1 MSEMHLVLDSDIR
14 GPWPQGTEVI
24 YFGMGCFWGAEKK
37 LWEIPGI
44 VSTAVGYMG
53 GTASDPTYPMVC
65 TGATGHSEIVLVAYN
80 PAQTSIYEL
89 LKCFW
94 ENHDPTQGN
103 RQGNDI
109 GTQYRSAVYWTTPD
123 QEIWVNESRNAYNNV
138 LVGKGFDPITTELA
152 PASNFKFWYA
162 EEYHQQYLIKNPNGY
177 DCHSSTGVA
186 YPETA
191 VIN

>member
-14 GPWPQGTEVI
+14 GPWPQGTEVV

-37 LWEIPGI
+37 LWTIPGV

-53 GTASDPTYPMVC
+53 GTASDPTYPLVC
-65 TGATGHSEIVLVAYN
+65 TGSTGHSEIVLVAYD
-80 PAQTSIYEL
+80 PAKTSVYNL

-109 GTQYRSAVYWTTPD
+109 GTQYRSAVYWTNSG
-123 QEIWVNESRNAYNNV
+123 QEDLVRQTRDAYNAV
-138 LVGKGFDPITTELA
+138 LVSKGFDPITRTFGFRVSGINITSTLVATATNKLA
-152 PASNFKFWYA
+152 KNGHSNPPVVSA
-162 EEYHQQYLIKNPNGY
+162 R
-177 DCHSSTGVA
+177 
-186 YPETA
+186 
-191 VIN
+191 